1 MGKLKSKPVVAIV
14 GRPNVGK
21 STLFNRIIQRRE
33 AIVDDEPGITRDRK
47 FADTSW
53 EGCAFTLVDTGGY
66 IPKTVNIIEKG
77 VTRQVEF
84 AMQEADLILFVTDRK
99 SGITD
104 VDHEVARLLRRS
116 GQPVVLAV
124 NKVDNEKMEPDAYDF
139 VRLGLGDPALISAIG
154 GRSVGDLLH
163 QIVKQLG
170 PQPDGEDTE
179 DEAVRLAVIGRPNAG
194 KSTFVNTI
202 LGEDRLLVTEIPGTT
217 RDAVDVR
224 FHYKDQ
230 DLILIDTAGL
240 RRRSKV
246 HESVE
251 FYSNLRTHR
260 VVERCDVACIFADA
274 GEGLAQQDLRI
285 IRDAVEGRKGVILVV
300 NKWDLVKGD
309 REKVREWQDDLDL
322 RMQGLEY
329 VPVLFISSKTGY
341 HIKSVLGVALQVAG
355 ERKKRIGSPE
365 LNRLIEDLNK
375 VHQPAAVRGKRVRL
389 LYGTQVGTEPPRFVF
404 FATYPELLK
413 ENYRRFLENRM
424 RQKFGFDGVPL
435 VFAFK
440 KKKK

>member
-1 MGKLKSKPVVAIV
+1 MGKLKNKPVVAIV

-33 AIVDDEPGITRDRK
+33 AIVDDAPGITRDRK

-53 EGCAFTLVDTGGY
+53 EGCLFTLVDTGGY
-66 IPKTVNIIEKG
+66 IPKTIDIIEKG
-77 VTRQVEF
+77 VTQQVEF
-84 AMQEADLILFVTDRK
+84 AMQEADLILFVTDCK

-104 VDHEVARLLRRS
+104 VDHEVARLLRKS
-116 GQPVVLAV
+116 GQPVIVVV
-124 NKVDNEKMEPDAYDF
+124 NKVDSEKQEPDAYDF
-139 VRLGLGDPALISAIG
+139 IRLGLGDPVLVSAMG

-163 QIVKQLG
+163 QMVQLLG
-170 PQPDGEDTE
+170 PQQVEDDIE
-179 DEAVRLAVIGRPNAG
+179 DEAVKFAVVGRPNVG
-194 KSTFVNTI
+194 KSTFVNAI

-224 FHYKDQ
+224 FRYKDQ
-230 DLILIDTAGL
+230 DLVLIDTAGL

-251 FYSNLRTHR
+251 FYSNLRTRR
-260 VVERCDVACIFADA
+260 VIERCDVACIFTDAD
-274 GEGLAQQDLRI
+274 EGLTQQDLRI
-285 IRDAVEGRKGVILVV
+285 VRDATEARKGVVLVV

-309 REKVREWQDDLDL
+309 KEKVKDWQDGLDVK
-322 RMQGLEY
+322 MQGLDY
-329 VPVLFISSKTGY
+329 VPVVYISSKTGY
-341 HIKSVLGVALQVAG
+341 HIQSVLGVALQVAG

-365 LNRLIEDLNK
+365 LNRLIEELNK
-375 VHQPAAVRGKRVRL
+375 INQPAAVRGKRVRL
-389 LYGTQVGTEPPRFVF
+389 LYGTQVGSEPPRFVF
-404 FATYPELLK
+404 FVTYPELLK
-413 ENYRRFLENRM
+413 ENYRRFLEKQV

-435 VFAFK
+435 VFVFK